1 MAKPLIGLIIP
12 PRGSFLPPDASRLYG
27 ERADF
32 VVEGLGIDEM
42 AVADFDAAA
51 ERIGPAARALG
62 ERGVHSIAML
72 GTSLSFYRGLRFNRE
87 LEEAMRSASGCPAIT
102 ATSAVVDAL
111 RALGART
118 VAVGAAYDDAMNAR
132 LVAYFSEAGFSV
144 AGLAGMNIRKVREA
158 MAVAD
163 DAITE
168 LAENACAKAGKADA
182 LFLSCGAFAT
192 GHLLEPLAARFGL
205 PVVST
210 TPAALAAAFKAA
222 APRSSSRSA

>member
-1 MAKPLIGLIIP
+1 MAKPLIGLIVP
-12 PRGSFLPPDASRLYG
+12 PRGSFLPPDAARFYG

-32 VVEGLGIDEM
+32 AVEGLGIDEM

-51 ERIGPAARALG
+51 GRVGLAARALG
-62 ERGVHSIAML
+62 ERGVHSIALL
-72 GTSLSFYRGLRFNRE
+72 GTSLSFYRGLGFNRE
-87 LEEAMRSASGCPAIT
+87 LEETMRAASGRAALT
-102 ATSAVVDAL
+102 ATSAVADEL
-111 RALGART
+111 RALGARRI
-118 VAVGAAYDDAMNAR
+118 AVGTAYDAAMNTR
-132 LVAYFSEAGFSV
+132 LVAYFGESGFSI
-144 AGLAGMNIRKVREA
+144 AGIAGMNIRKVREA

-192 GHLLEPLAARFGL
+192 GHLLGPLGARFGL

-210 TPAALAAAFKAA
+210 TPAALAAAFRAA
-222 APRSSSRSA
+222 APR